1 MKRILNTIML
11 GLGASVLTWAGLSFA
26 DEESHSQDF
35 QLKNRI
41 RFEYDDNIYESAAH
55 KHGSFKIDEEI
66 ELIYNMNF
74 EQSYVGLR
82 YRPSF
87 VWWADRPS
95 DSTDLHH
102 DFDLDL
108 SHNFTPRLTLS
119 AKETFLYAQQPQL
132 MDRGVT
138 IAENDNYIYNR
149 ANADISYLL
158 RPETKLELGGRY
170 TLLRYDNSKVSKLED
185 YDIYAGGATLRHQ
198 VSADTAL
205 SGEARVES
213 ITYAGPNRDSSSEY
227 IGGGLEHTFNPAF
240 LGNIR
245 AGLQHKDFSAA
256 HLSAKNQPYVDGALT
271 YLPSPRTR
279 LTAGAGYSMFESDV
293 YPYANQDRTL
303 IYASVAHD
311 LTAKVSLF
319 LTGSYQDSSYSGDQ
333 SIDKTLKNKD
343 GSEEIVQI
351 SASATYKIN
360 RNNWLE
366 AGYQYLSLNSDVRND
381 FDRNRVSVGWR
392 TTL

>member
-11 GLGASVLTWAGLSFA
+11 SLGASVMAWAGLGFA
-26 DEESHSQDF
+26 DEENRGKDF

-41 RFEYDDNIYESAAH
+41 RFEYDDNIYERADH
-55 KHGSFKIDEEI
+55 KSGSFKIEDEL

-102 DFDLDL
+102 GLDLDL

-119 AKETFLYAQQPQL
+119 VKEIFLYAQQPQL

-138 IAENDNYIYNR
+138 ISENDNYIYNR

-158 RPETKLELGGRY
+158 RPQTKLELGGRY
-170 TLLRYDNSKVSKLED
+170 TLLRYDNNKVSKLED
-185 YDIYAGGATLRHQ
+185 YDIYAGGASLRHQ
-198 VSADTAL
+198 MSADTAL
-205 SGEARVES
+205 SGEARVEN
-213 ITYAGPNRDSSSEY
+213 ITYTGPNRDSSSEY

-245 AGLQHKDFSAA
+245 AGLQHKDFSASS
-256 HLSAKNQPYVDGALT
+256 LDAKNQPYIDGALT

-279 LTAGAGYSMFESDV
+279 LSAGAGYSMFESDV

-303 IYASVAHD
+303 VYASAAHD
-311 LTAKVSLF
+311 LTASVTLF
-319 LTGSYQDSSYSGDQ
+319 LTGSYQESAYSGDQ
-333 SIDKTLKNKD
+333 SIDKTLKSKD
-343 GSEEIVQI
+343 GTEEIVQI
-351 SASATYKIN
+351 SASAIYKIS

-366 AGYQYLSLNSDVRND
+366 AGYQYINLNSDVRSD